1 MKTQE
6 LIGLLAGDVQTVQAP
21 ARQQVA
27 RASLM
32 AGLVCTAMLL
42 TLWGINPHIR
52 QMTAQPAFIVKML
65 WLAGLISC
73 STYGLLRLARPGVSA
88 GHTAGGLLLCLLT
101 MVGLGLAQS
110 LQAQAGARQALW
122 MGTSWQVCSASIA
135 ALALPVLA
143 ALLWALRQLA
153 PTRPALAGAV
163 AGVMAGSLAASVYSL
178 HCTETSFAFFALW
191 YVAGIAAVSVLGAL
205 GGQRFLRW

>member
-1 MKTQE
+1 MNTQE
-6 LIGLLAGDVQTVQAP
+6 LIERLAHDTRPALAP
-21 ARQQVA
+21 ARQQLT
-27 RASLM
+27 RAGLLG
-32 AGLVCTAMLL
+32 GLVCTGLL
-42 TLWGINPHIR
+42 LIVWGINP
-52 QMTAQPAFIVKML
+52 QMRAMAVHPAFLTKMA
-65 WLAGLISC
+65 WLAGLIAFSVH
-73 STYGLLRLARPGVSA
+73 GLLRLSRPGMSA
-88 GHTAGGLLLCLLT
+88 GQTWRGLALCVLAML
-101 MVGLGLAQS
+101 GLGLAQS
-110 LQAQAGARQALW
+110 WQAQADARPALW
-122 MGTSWQVCSASIA
+122 MGASWQVCSVSIA

-163 AGVMAGSLAASVYSL
+163 AGVMAGNVAASVYSL

>member
-1 MKTQE
+1 
-6 LIGLLAGDVQTVQAP
+6 
-21 ARQQVA
+21 
-27 RASLM
+27 
-32 AGLVCTAMLL
+32 
-42 TLWGINPHIR
+42 
-52 QMTAQPAFIVKML
+52 
-65 WLAGLISC
+65 
-73 STYGLLRLARPGVSA
+73 
-88 GHTAGGLLLCLLT
+88 
-101 MVGLGLAQS
+101 
-110 LQAQAGARQALW
+110 

>member
-6 LIGLLAGDVQTVQAP
+6 LIGLLAGDTYSVQPP
-21 ARQQVA
+21 AWQQVT
-27 RASLM
+27 RASLL
-32 AGLVCTAMLL
+32 AGLVCTTMLI
-42 TLWGINPHIR
+42 TLWGINPQMR
-52 QMTAQPAFIVKML
+52 QMSAHPAFIIKML

-73 STYGLLRLARPGVSA
+73 STYGVLRLARPGLSA
-88 GHTAGGLLLCLLT
+88 GHTTRGLLLCLLT
-101 MVGLGLAQS
+101 MLGLGLAQS
-110 LQAQAGARQALW
+110 LHAPAGARQTLW

-143 ALLWALRQLA
+143 ALLWTLRQLA

-163 AGVMAGSLAASVYSL
+163 AGVMAGSLAASIYSL

-191 YVAGIAAVSVLGAL
+191 YVAGIAGVSVLGAL
-205 GGQRFLRW
+205 CGQRFLRW